1 MAAAEAQYDSTVQ
14 TANATFL
21 SAKQSAVNQF
31 NQAQQSADASY
42 ASAVGTAYKAFQAA
56 MANPNCPVDLASA
69 QQTQQSAVESAV
81 AAYNQAVSANNTQY
95 LAQYEAAAAAFQ
107 AELPAPWTGPTGTS
121 AWLAYE
127 TTVTDEWMAF
137 NQTTAALEQ
146 QQSDLDAA
154 ALLTRNQTVD
164 ASWQAYSDQVAARNA
179 WIQEYKA
186 QEQEVYQVAVA
197 QAALDCTQAI
207 DLAQDG
213 SSGGMDETI
222 AQAVEQRSA
231 TIAGAEATLQD
242 GEAGAELAA
251 VTLWYNQ
258 TQGGWRAYPAT
269 ATPGNIPT
277 QNAWAAYQL
286 AVAQDRD
293 TYVQAAAAAN
303 LSQATTIAEA
313 VQTQSVSYAQA
324 EQTRADT
331 IAQQQFDRV
340 AGGGS
345 ETGDAPAEET
355 CLAGEI
361 SDELTEQQADDL
373 ASDQKMDGYAAAD
386 QGYSSNVDA
395 ATAAQQTAKGNA
407 EGQLSLADDAAF
419 VVETAA
425 WAGWQPPNPGDPQGS
440 QGPNPYQVYEQTCAT
455 NQQAYLAALDTG
467 EYHDALAMISALQ
480 TRAQLISSA
489 TDADAVAED
498 SALATCLGLSS
509 GSDDDAIG
517 LGSSGSGLGDGTAP
531 SPSGAGTGYSV
542 PSTGYSEPVSSGY
555 TGNADVETEYSEPVS
570 SGYTGNADE
579 TNLLT
584 PNSYLLTSSSA
595 YMGPLTP
602 AEIESQSLMSEPH
615 SNPSSDSA
623 YLGAVTEPETDLLT
637 SNSYLLTSSSPG
649 ISALEDTYND
659 TLAADDN
666 AFATATANAYGA
678 EEIAQANADDA
689 EAVSAA
695 TAQQTA
701 QDNTAASAYTQQ
713 VDDTAAQGTFQV
725 ATATSYEASVAA
737 WASTQNT
744 PWSAYLVTLAG
755 DEVTR
760 QTSDAAATNTAAEG
774 TGGATLTQ
782 TETDDGADATDADAQ
797 AAAAQA
803 KTQGLAAAQ
812 EQLANSEA
820 QARMQDRA
828 GGGRPDRRARR
839 GDDGREP
846 DLPGPACRRRADP
859 PEWDRRGRVDL
870 PAHGRLD
877 AVPIDA
883 QRAQRQP
890 VRRRVRRRDGDA
902 VEPGRDGR
910 GDLRRRR
917 GRRPPVLDRRRGQ

>member
-1 MAAAEAQYDSTVQ
+1 M
-14 TANATFL
+14 
-21 SAKQSAVNQF
+21 
-31 NQAQQSADASY
+31 
-42 ASAVGTAYKAFQAA
+42 
-56 MANPNCPVDLASA
+56 
-69 QQTQQSAVESAV
+69 
-81 AAYNQAVSANNTQY
+81 
-95 LAQYEAAAAAFQ
+95 
-107 AELPAPWTGPTGTS
+107 
-121 AWLAYE
+121 
-127 TTVTDEWMAF
+127 
-137 NQTTAALEQ
+137 
-146 QQSDLDAA
+146 
-154 ALLTRNQTVD
+154 
-164 ASWQAYSDQVAARNA
+164 
-179 WIQEYKA
+179 
-186 QEQEVYQVAVA
+186 AVA

-467 EYHDALAMISALQ
+467 EYHDALAMISASQ
-480 TRAQLISSA
+480 TRASRSA
-489 TDADAVAED
+489 
-498 SALATCLGLSS
+498 
-509 GSDDDAIG
+509 
-517 LGSSGSGLGDGTAP
+517 
-531 SPSGAGTGYSV
+531 
-542 PSTGYSEPVSSGY
+542 
-555 TGNADVETEYSEPVS
+555 
-570 SGYTGNADE
+570 
-579 TNLLT
+579 
-584 PNSYLLTSSSA
+584 
-595 YMGPLTP
+595 
-602 AEIESQSLMSEPH
+602 
-615 SNPSSDSA
+615 
-623 YLGAVTEPETDLLT
+623 
-637 SNSYLLTSSSPG
+637 
-649 ISALEDTYND
+649 
-659 TLAADDN
+659 
-666 AFATATANAYGA
+666 
-678 EEIAQANADDA
+678 
-689 EAVSAA
+689 
-695 TAQQTA
+695 
-701 QDNTAASAYTQQ
+701 
-713 VDDTAAQGTFQV
+713 
-725 ATATSYEASVAA
+725 
-737 WASTQNT
+737 
-744 PWSAYLVTLAG
+744 
-755 DEVTR
+755 
-760 QTSDAAATNTAAEG
+760 
-774 TGGATLTQ
+774 
-782 TETDDGADATDADAQ
+782 
-797 AAAAQA
+797 
-803 KTQGLAAAQ
+803 
-812 EQLANSEA
+812 
-820 QARMQDRA
+820 
-828 GGGRPDRRARR
+828 
-839 GDDGREP
+839 
-846 DLPGPACRRRADP
+846 
-859 PEWDRRGRVDL
+859 
-870 PAHGRLD
+870 
-877 AVPIDA
+877 
-883 QRAQRQP
+883 
-890 VRRRVRRRDGDA
+890 
-902 VEPGRDGR
+902 
-910 GDLRRRR
+910 
-917 GRRPPVLDRRRGQ
+917 RPPTPTP